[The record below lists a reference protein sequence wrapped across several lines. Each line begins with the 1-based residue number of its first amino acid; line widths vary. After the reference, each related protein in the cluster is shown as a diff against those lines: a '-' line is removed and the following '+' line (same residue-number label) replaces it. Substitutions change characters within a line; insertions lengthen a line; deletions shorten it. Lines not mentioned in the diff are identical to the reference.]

1 MTSILDPNERTMM
14 TPRRAVVAGLG
25 LLLAGCSRAA
35 APQSGVLKVGATAVP
50 HAEILEFIRPDLARQ
65 GVVLQV
71 TVFNDYVQPNL
82 EVDQKRLD
90 ANYFQTLPYLD
101 QFNRD
106 RGTHLVPVVGVHIEP
121 LGAYSRRFRSLAA
134 LPEGA
139 VVAIPDEA
147 SNEGRALLLLQKAG
161 LISLK
166 DPRNPLST
174 LKDIAANPHGLK
186 FKELEGATLPRILDQ
201 VDLALINTNY
211 ALDAK
216 LDPTKDALV
225 IEDSKSP
232 YVNYLV
238 ARPDN
243 RNAAGVRALA
253 AALTTPAVK
262 AFIAQRYHGAV
273 VAAF

>member
-1 MTSILDPNERTMM
+1 MTSTLDPEERFM
-14 TPRRAVVAGLG
+14 TPRRSVIAGLG
-25 LLLAGCSRAA
+25 LMLAGCSRAA
-35 APQSGVLKVGATAVP
+35 APEAGVLKVGATAVP
-50 HAEILEFIRPDLARQ
+50 HAEILEFIRPDLARR
-65 GVVLQV
+65 GVALQV

-90 ANYFQTLPYLD
+90 ANYFQTLPYLE

-106 RGTHLVPVVGVHIEP
+106 RGTHLVPVIGVHIEP
-121 LGAYSRRFRSLAA
+121 LGAYSRRFKSLAA

-166 DPRNPLST
+166 DPHNPLST
-174 LKDIAANPHGLK
+174 LKDIAVNPHGLK

-243 RNAAGVRALA
+243 QNAAGVRALA

-262 AFIAQRYHGAV
+262 AFIAQHYHGAV

>member
-1 MTSILDPNERTMM
+1 MTSTLVPNEGSM
-14 TPRRAVVAGLG
+14 TPRRSVIAGLG
-25 LLLAGCSRAA
+25 LMLAGCSRVAKS
-35 APQSGVLKVGATAVP
+35 QDGVIKVGATAVP
-50 HAEILEFIRPDLARQ
+50 HAEILEFIRPDLARH
-65 GVVLQV
+65 GVVLEV

-90 ANYFQTLPYLD
+90 ANYFQTLPYLE

-106 RGTHLVPVVGVHIEP
+106 RGTHLVPVIGVHIEP
-121 LGAYSRRFRSLAA
+121 LGAYSRRFKSIAA

-161 LISLK
+161 LIGLK
-166 DPRNPLST
+166 DPHNPLST
-174 LKDIAANPHGLK
+174 LKDVAANPRGLK

-216 LDPTKDALV
+216 LDPTRDALV

-243 RNAAGVRALA
+243 QAAPSVRALA

>member
-1 MTSILDPNERTMM
+1 MTSIL
-14 TPRRAVVAGLG
+14 TPRRSVIAGLG
-25 LLLAGCSRAA
+25 LMLAGCSRAA
-35 APQSGVLKVGATAVP
+35 APQGGVLKVAATAVP
-50 HAEILEFIRPDLARQ
+50 HAEILEFIRPDLARL
-65 GVVLQV
+65 GVVLEV

-82 EVDQKRLD
+82 QVDQKRLD

-106 RGTHLVPVVGVHIEP
+106 RGTHLVPVIGVHIEP

-134 LPEGA
+134 LPSGA
-139 VVAIPDEA
+139 TVAIPDEA

-166 DPRNPLST
+166 DPHNPLST
-174 LKDIAANPHGLK
+174 LKDVASNPHGLK

-216 LDPTKDALV
+216 LDPTKDVLM

-243 RNAAGVRALA
+243 KDAPGVRALA

-262 AFIAQRYHGAV
+262 AFIDQHYHGAV

>member
-1 MTSILDPNERTMM
+1 
-14 TPRRAVVAGLG
+14 
-25 LLLAGCSRAA
+25 
-35 APQSGVLKVGATAVP
+35 
-50 HAEILEFIRPDLARQ
+50 
-65 GVVLQV
+65 VLQV

-90 ANYFQTLPYLD
+90 ANYFQTLPYLE

-106 RGTHLVPVVGVHIEP
+106 RGTHLVPVIGVHIEP
-121 LGAYSRRFRSLAA
+121 LGAYSRRLKSLAA

-161 LISLK
+161 LITLK

-174 LKDIAANPHGLK
+174 LKDVAANPRGLK

-243 RNAAGVRALA
+243 QNAAGVRALA